1 MGGYMTKEWWS
12 SLRQRVDVD
21 AVHAM
26 EEIFC
31 EGGDRERLRLLRDI
45 DALDESS
52 FQAAFSGLPLGT
64 RELISRTDLPS
75 FLADMQGLE
84 QAQQRACEVFRNQ
97 ALAFIIALLCKAL
110 PECYAGARGAKVLA
124 RTGALGE
131 PRRDRKGLDDTM
143 VRRVMETS
151 VFVQNVMN
159 WNMWTAPNTPAI
171 RTIQKIRL
179 FHASVRVM
187 IERHGQRDGRPWDS
201 AADGAPINMQDTVGT
216 LLAFSLQSIR
226 GVRSLG
232 YNISKD
238 EERDILLHWIVI
250 GHHLGLAEDVLKA
263 AWEHP
268 EAMWEMVCT
277 DEFKWSEDG
286 DTLTTALRAF
296 LREHVFFLQ
305 HKQHVPLMFM
315 KRLMDKRAL
324 RALHLDEEQQGGGRF
339 YDALFSLVF
348 VVHGLLMM
356 IPKIGPAITEWMG
369 SELMEF
375 TTKKWAGANPTQIT
389 LERELQS

>member
-1 MGGYMTKEWWS
+1 MTKDWWT

-21 AVHAM
+21 AVQAM
-26 EEIFC
+26 EEIFGD
-31 EGGDRERLRLLRDI
+31 GGDRERVRHLRDI

-52 FQAAFSGLPLGT
+52 FQAAFAELPPGT
-64 RELISRTDLPS
+64 QALVSRTDLPP
-75 FLADMQGLE
+75 FLAEMPGLQE
-84 QAQQRACEVFRNQ
+84 AQQRACEVFREQ
-97 ALAFIIALLCKAL
+97 ALAFIIALLCKSL

-124 RTGALGE
+124 RTGALGD

-159 WNMWTAPNTPAI
+159 WDMWTAPNMPAI
-171 RTIQKIRL
+171 RTVQKVRL
-179 FHASVRVM
+179 FHAGVRVM
-187 IERHGQRDGRPWDS
+187 IERHGQRDGRPWDY
-201 AADGAPINMQDTVGT
+201 ANDGAPINMQDTVGT

-226 GVRSLG
+226 GVRALG
-232 YNISKD
+232 YSVSKD

-277 DEFKWSEDG
+277 DEFGWSEDG
-286 DTLTTALRAF
+286 DTLTTALRTF
-296 LREHVFFLQ
+296 LRDHVFFLQ
-305 HKQHVPLMFM
+305 RKRFIPLMFM
-315 KRLMDKRAL
+315 KRLMDKRAI
-324 RALHLDEEQQGGGRF
+324 RALRLDKVKQPGGSL
-339 YDALFSLVF
+339 YDVVFDLVF
-348 VVHGLLMM
+348 LVHGILMI
-356 IPKIGPAITEWMG
+356 IPMIGPAITRWMG

-375 TTKKWAGANPTQIT
+375 TTKEWAGANPAEIS
-389 LERELQS
+389 LERELRSV